1 MIRKF
6 IVSVFLCLISFQIFS
21 AQYESTRFIYE
32 YPEDFTNIQ
41 DVDEAFSAIID
52 YYDSMFKFDSGSV
65 SQKLLI
71 RITPDIEAF
80 QQYVF
85 DRIGQKRTQY
95 LYIKYENNARS
106 EIVLYPMNPG
116 QGYQAF
122 AGSSLNRQLFLQ
134 YLYSHIHEP
143 PVWIRDGF
151 QAIIEHVFWNSLSG
165 QVDNSA
171 SYFWIE
177 QARASERDQQ
187 VYIPPA
193 SLLLALTGQFETRV
207 LYPQLC
213 AFVSFL
219 HESKD
224 PVYQRFLHEALLLL
238 KPDAGRNV
246 RTQSDNSALLA
257 NRFTV
262 LIDRDKADK
271 DYRLWL
277 ADKKTFEEVF
287 QEGLAAY
294 SSGRYDDAER
304 ALSHAASRRPVD
316 PVIAYYRGLVSY
328 SAGNFET
335 AVSFYRDALVS
346 GADIATGNWA
356 LGLAYYAMERQVEAE
371 QHIRTA
377 MEVNPARYGKR
388 GEQLL
393 TVMQK

>member
-1 MIRKF
+1 MIQKF
-6 IVSVFLCLISFQIFS
+6 IVSVFLCFISFQIFS
-21 AQYESTRFIYE
+21 AQYESRRFIIE
-32 YPEDFTNIQ
+32 YPDDFSNIQ
-41 DVDEAFSAIID
+41 DVDTAFSAIID
-52 YYDSMFKFDSGSV
+52 YYDSIFKFDSGSV
-65 SQKLLI
+65 TQKLLI
-71 RITPDIEAF
+71 RITPDIETF

-95 LYIKYENNARS
+95 LYIKYENKARS

-122 AGSSLNRQLFLQ
+122 AGSSLNRQLYLL

-151 QAIIEHVFWNSLSG
+151 QAIIEHVSWNSLSR
-165 QVDNSA
+165 QIENSA
-171 SYFWIE
+171 SSFWIE
-177 QARASERDQQ
+177 QARASERDQE
-187 VYIPPA
+187 VYIPAA
-193 SLLLALTGQFETRV
+193 SLLLALTGQYETRV

-224 PVYQRFLHEALLLL
+224 PVYQRFLHEAFLLL
-238 KPDAGRNV
+238 KPDTGWNSRSQ
-246 RTQSDNSALLA
+246 TENSALVA

-262 LIDRDKADK
+262 LIEEGKADK
-271 DYRLWL
+271 DFRLWL
-277 ADKKTFEEVF
+277 ADKKTFDEVF
-287 QEGLAAY
+287 QEGLEAY
-294 SSGRYDDAER
+294 SYGRYDDAER
-304 ALSHAASRRPVD
+304 AFSHAASRRQGD
-316 PVIAYYRGLVSY
+316 PVVTYYRGLVSY

-335 AVSFYRDALVS
+335 AVSFYRDALVF

-356 LGLAYYAMERQVEAE
+356 LGLAFYALERYDEAE

-377 MEVNPARYGKR
+377 MEVNPSRYGKR